1 MKPTLVILAAGMGS
15 RYGSLKQIDP
25 VGPSGETILE
35 YSVYDAIR
43 AGFGKV
49 VFVIRK
55 DIETDFKEI
64 FIHKLQEHIEI
75 DYVFQEIDMVPA
87 GIKIPAE
94 RIKPWGTGHAVM
106 VAASKVHEPFA
117 VINAD
122 DYYGTD
128 AYKKMACYLSDL
140 NNSQTHYAMVGFE
153 LDNTLSEHGLVS
165 RGICEVAANSSLTSV
180 VERTKIG
187 RDEKGVAYKDAN
199 DNPVY
204 IPEKSIVSM
213 NFWGFTPAFFKQ
225 MEKDFQEFIKTNYTN
240 PKAEFFL
247 PFVVDDL
254 IKSGQ
259 ASAKVL
265 CSADRWFGITYKEDK
280 PLVVARIK
288 ELVEVGIY
296 PEKLWEVVISA

>member
-15 RYGSLKQIDP
+15 RYGSLKQVDP

-49 VFVIRK
+49 VFVIRR
-55 DIETDFKEI
+55 DIENDFKEI
-64 FIHKLQEHIEI
+64 FIDKLKKHIDIE
-75 DYVFQEIDMVPA
+75 YVFQELNMVSA
-87 GIKIPAE
+87 GIQVPAE
-94 RIKPWGTGHAVM
+94 RVKPWGTGHAVM
-106 VAASKVHEPFA
+106 VAATKVKEPFA

-122 DYYGTD
+122 DYYGAD
-128 AYKKMACYLSDL
+128 AYKKIADYLSKL
-140 NNSQTHYAMVGFE
+140 NNTETNYSMVGFE

-165 RGICEVAANSSLTSV
+165 RGVCEEDSNANLISV

-199 DNPVY
+199 DTSVY
-204 IPEKSIVSM
+204 ISDKSIVSM
-213 NFWGFTPAFFKQ
+213 NFWGFTPVFFKQ
-225 MEKDFQEFIKTNYTN
+225 LEAHFQEFIKSNYTN

-254 IKSGQ
+254 IKAKQ
-259 ASAKVL
+259 ANVKVL
-265 CSADRWFGITYKEDK
+265 RSTDRWFGVTYKEDK
-280 PLVVARIK
+280 PLVVAKIK
-288 ELVEVGIY
+288 ELVDKGVY
-296 PEKLWEVVISA
+296 PIVLWK